1 MKILIFLWMIGMTFS
16 VSAADLKAI
25 VNDVPL
31 FKSEVSARM
40 KLLKAQQPAVY
51 QNMSNQKLEKIAL
64 DNLIEEYLKIQ
75 KSQAMGVKV
84 SEKEIDQAVAHL
96 EQQNGFSAGG
106 LQRMLAE
113 QNVPMKTLRQQVYG
127 DLVWLM
133 YVRSKAGHITIPNSA
148 VEQRLKK
155 IRSEMA
161 KPTFTVAEILLPT
174 LDQAQDVWNQLQ
186 QDGASFSEMAQKY
199 SQSTTAHAGGYVGV
213 ISPNHYGDDVAPILK
228 EMPVGQL
235 SRPIMIDNGY
245 LILYMVDK
253 KAAVSSDSIDLW
265 ELAQGGVTDETDGSD
280 ILKAKNCDDFVNQ
293 LKKDGVANSIQRGWT
308 DPYQLPTELQ
318 SMLEDKAVGEVLGP
332 VRVPQGKLFFM
343 KCQIKKQRVL
353 PTNDQ
358 IKEQLEVEQMENLA
372 KRLMN
377 AEKREAVIEYK

>member
-1 MKILIFLWMIGMTFS
+1 MRILIFLWMIGMAFS

-31 FKSEVSARM
+31 FGSEVSARM
-40 KLLKAQQPAVY
+40 KLLKAQQPAIY
-51 QNMSNQKLEKIAL
+51 QDMPTKKLEKVAL

-75 KSQAMGVKV
+75 KSQTMGVKV
-84 SEKEIDQAVAHL
+84 SESEIDQAVAHL

-106 LQRMLAE
+106 LQRLLAE
-113 QNVPMKTLRQQVYG
+113 QKVPMKTLRQQVYG

-148 VEQRLKK
+148 VEQKLKEV
-155 IRSEMA
+155 RAEMS

-174 LDQAQDVWNQLQ
+174 LEQAQDVWGQLQ
-186 QDGASFSEMAQKY
+186 QDGASFSEIAQKY
-199 SQSTTAHAGGYVGV
+199 SQAKTAKAGGYVGV
-213 ISPNHYGDDVAPILK
+213 IPTNHYGDEVALVLK

-235 SRPIMIDNGY
+235 SRPIMVKDGY

-253 KAAVSSDSIDLW
+253 KAAMTSDFIDLW
-265 ELAQGGVTDETDGSD
+265 ELAQGGVTDATDTEA
-280 ILKAKNCDDFVNQ
+280 ILNVKNCDEFVAQ
-293 LKKDGVANSIQRGWT
+293 IKKDGVTDSVQRGWT
-308 DPYQLPTELQ
+308 DPFQLPRELQ
-318 SMLEDKAVGEVLGP
+318 SMLEDKAVGEILGP
-332 VRVPQGKLFFM
+332 VRVPQGRLFFM
-343 KCQIKKQRVL
+343 KCQVKKQRVL
-353 PTNDQ
+353 PTNEQ
-358 IKEQLEVEQMENLA
+358 IKEQLEIEQMENLA